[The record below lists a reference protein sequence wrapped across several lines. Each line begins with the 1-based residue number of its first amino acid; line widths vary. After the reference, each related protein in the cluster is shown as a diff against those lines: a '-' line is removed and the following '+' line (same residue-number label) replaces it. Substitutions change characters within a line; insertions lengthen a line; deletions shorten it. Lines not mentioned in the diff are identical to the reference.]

1 MSSIVGKNYQI
12 PRPAQQEGNVFDD
25 KRTGRKQADK
35 YTGKDAGRLL
45 FGRDL
50 KYKLDRH
57 RDDRNFPGTNIKPTP
72 KQKIRRM
79 IREKSG
85 TKT

>member
-1 MSSIVGKNYQI
+1 MSTLSKSYQQ
-12 PRPAQQEGNVFDD
+12 PRPAQQEDNVFDD
-25 KRTGRKQADK
+25 KRTGRRRADK

-45 FGRDL
+45 FGKEVRDTVN
-50 KYKLDRH
+50 KRF
-57 RDDRNFPGTNIKPTP
+57 DDRNFLGTNIKPTP

>member
-1 MSSIVGKNYQI
+1 MSTLSKNYQQ
-12 PRPAQQEGNVFDD
+12 PRPAQQEDNVFDD
-25 KRTGRKQADK
+25 KKTGRKRADK

-45 FGRDL
+45 FGKEIRDTVN
-50 KYKLDRH
+50 KRF
-57 RDDRNFPGTNIKPTP
+57 DDRNFPVTNIKPTP

>member
-1 MSSIVGKNYQI
+1 MSTLSKSYQQ
-12 PRPAQQEGNVFDD
+12 PRPAQQENNVFDD
-25 KRTGRKQADK
+25 KRTGRRRADK

-45 FGRDL
+45 LGKEVRDTVN
-50 KYKLDRH
+50 KRF
-57 RDDRNFPGTNIKPTP
+57 DDRNFPGTNIKPTP

-85 TKT
+85 TNT

>member
-1 MSSIVGKNYQI
+1 MSSMVGKRYQQ
-12 PRPAQQEGNVFDD
+12 PRPAQQEDNVFDD
-25 KRTGRKQADK
+25 KRTGRRRADK

-45 FGRDL
+45 FGKEVRDTVN
-50 KYKLDRH
+50 KRF
-57 RDDRNFPGTNIKPTP
+57 DDRNFPGTNIKPTP

>member
-1 MSSIVGKNYQI
+1 MSTLSKNYQQ
-12 PRPAQQEGNVFDD
+12 PRPAQQEDNVFDD
-25 KRTGRKQADK
+25 KRTGRKRADK

-45 FGRDL
+45 LGKEIRDTVN
-50 KYKLDRH
+50 KRF
-57 RDDRNFPGTNIKPTP
+57 DDRNFPGTNIKPTP

>member
-1 MSSIVGKNYQI
+1 MVGKNYQR
-12 PRPAQQEGNVFDD
+12 PRPAQQENNVFDD
-25 KRTGRKQADK
+25 ARTGRKKASK
-35 YTGKDAGRLL
+35 YQGRNIFAEQMASELE
-45 FGRDL
+45 
-50 KYKLDRH
+50 KAITKTH
-57 RDDRNFPGTNIKPTP
+57 DDRNFPGTNITPTP

>member
-1 MSSIVGKNYQI
+1 MSTLSKSYQQ
-12 PRPAQQEGNVFDD
+12 PRPAQGTVFDD
-25 KRTGRKQADK
+25 KRTGRRRADK

-45 FGRDL
+45 LGKEVRDTVN
-50 KYKLDRH
+50 KRF
-57 RDDRNFPGTNIKPTP
+57 DDRNFPGTNIKPTP

>member
-1 MSSIVGKNYQI
+1 MSSMVGKNYQI
-12 PRPAQQEGNVFDD
+12 PRPAQQEDNVFDD
-25 KRTGRKQADK
+25 KRTGRKKADV
-35 YTGKDAGRLL
+35 YTGKDAGKLL
-45 FGRDL
+45 FGKQVRDTV
-50 KYKLDRH
+50 KKSF
-57 RDDRNFPGTNIKPTP
+57 DDRKFPGTNITPTP

>member
-1 MSSIVGKNYQI
+1 MSGVSKNYQR
-12 PRPAQQEGNVFDD
+12 PRPAQQEDNVFGDER
-25 KRTGRKQADK
+25 KRRKRASKYEGRNIFVEQMASKMEKGIIKQ
-35 YTGKDAGRLL
+35 L
-45 FGRDL
+45 
-50 KYKLDRH
+50 
-57 RDDRNFPGTNIKPTP
+57 DDRNFPGTNIKPTP

>member
-1 MSSIVGKNYQI
+1 MSGISKNYQL
-12 PRPAQQEGNVFDD
+12 PRPAQHDDNVFDD
-25 KRTGRKQADK
+25 VRTGRKRADK

-45 FGRDL
+45 FGKEIRDTVN
-50 KYKLDRH
+50 KNF
-57 RDDRNFPGTNIKPTP
+57 DDRNFPGTNIKPTP

>member
-1 MSSIVGKNYQI
+1 MSSIVGKRYQI

-25 KRTGRKQADK
+25 KRTGRKRADK

-45 FGRDL
+45 FGKEVRDTVN
-50 KYKLDRH
+50 KRF
-57 RDDRNFPGTNIKPTP
+57 DDRNFPGTNIKPTP

>member
-1 MSSIVGKNYQI
+1 MSTLSKSYQQ
-12 PRPAQQEGNVFDD
+12 PRPAQQEDNVFDD
-25 KRTGRKQADK
+25 KRTGRRRADK

-45 FGRDL
+45 FGKEVRDTVN
-50 KYKLDRH
+50 KRF
-57 RDDRNFPGTNIKPTP
+57 DDRNFPGANIKPTP

>member
-1 MSSIVGKNYQI
+1 MSTLSKSYLQ
-12 PRPAQQEGNVFDD
+12 PRPAQQEDNVFDD
-25 KRTGRKQADK
+25 KRTGRRRADK

-45 FGRDL
+45 FGKEVRDTVN
-50 KYKLDRH
+50 KRF
-57 RDDRNFPGTNIKPTP
+57 DDRNFPGTNIKPTP

>member
-1 MSSIVGKNYQI
+1 MTLGTTRYQL
-12 PRPAQQEGNVFDD
+12 PRKAQSQDGNVFDD
-25 KRTGRKQADK
+25 KRTGRKKAYK
-35 YTGKDAGRLL
+35 YTGKDAGKLL
-45 FGRDL
+45 FGKEVRD
-50 KYKLDRH
+50 KVNKSYDNRK
-57 RDDRNFPGTNIKPTP
+57 FPGTNVTPTP